1 MKINNRLFFASLLSY
16 IIILVPGCSTS
27 LLVNQWND
35 TSYRGPGLTNL
46 MIIAVRD
53 NPIKR
58 RVWEDVFSQE
68 LAGYGVKSTQ
78 SYRLF
83 PNGVPDSDQIA
94 EAVAKNGFEGIVIN
108 RTLPKAVTATYVNG
122 YVSTE
127 SETRFSERK
136 QQFRTYYREVA
147 HPGYVDTQKIANHS
161 IDVWTTDA
169 NSHMIWSAVSQSAEP
184 EPADDIH
191 HDVAKL
197 VIGDLVRK
205 GIIAKSK

>member
-1 MKINNRLFFASLLSY
+1 MNFKRRLCTALVLSY
-16 IIILVPGCSTS
+16 IIVLASGCSTS
-27 LLVNQWND
+27 VLVNQWSD
-35 TSYRGPGLTNL
+35 TSYRGQGLTNL
-46 MIIAVRD
+46 MIIAVRND
-53 NPIKR
+53 PIKR
-58 RVWEDVFSQE
+58 RTWEDVFSEE
-68 LAGYGVKSTQ
+68 LAGHGVKSMQ

-108 RTLPKAVTATYVNG
+108 RSLPKAVTATYVNG

-127 SETRFSERK
+127 SETRFSQRR

-161 IDVWTTDA
+161 IDVWTTDV

-184 EPADDIH
+184 ALADDIH

-197 VIGDLVRK
+197 VIGDLVGK
-205 GIIAKSK
+205 GIIAKAK

>member
-1 MKINNRLFFASLLSY
+1 MKINNRLFFASLLGY
-16 IIILVPGCSTS
+16 IIALVPGCSTS
-27 LLVNQWND
+27 ILVNQWND

-46 MIIAVRD
+46 MIIAVRND
-53 NPIKR
+53 PVKR
-58 RVWEDVFSQE
+58 RTWEDVFSEE
-68 LAGYGVKSTQ
+68 LAGHGVKSTQ

-108 RTLPKAVTATYVNG
+108 RSLPKGVTATYVNG

-127 SETRFSERK
+127 SETRFSERR

-169 NSHMIWSAVSQSAEP
+169 NSRMIWSAISQSAEP
-184 EPADDIH
+184 APADDIH

-205 GIIAKSK
+205 GIFAKAK